1 MSLAVKR
8 DSMGRFPKGVSG
20 NPTGMQG
27 KRVYARRPL
36 YLDAMMSECS
46 LDDWRDITR
55 QAITDAKDG
64 KASARTWLSNYI
76 LGPAHALVDRESS
89 DHVVGDG
96 TVERK
101 LVRLMAVIEE
111 TSITEETTK

>member
-8 DSMGRFPKGVSG
+8 DSLGRFPKGVSG

-27 KRVYARRPL
+27 KRVYAKRPA
-36 YLDAMMSECS
+36 YLDAMMAECS
-46 LDDWRDITR
+46 LGDWRLITR
-55 QAITDAKDG
+55 TAITDAIAG

-76 LGPAHALVDRESS
+76 LGPAHALVDRDS
-89 DHVVGDG
+89 DDHAIGDG

-111 TSITEETTK
+111 TTITEETTK